1 MNLKDFKS
9 FTFPGGERHFQIDSP
24 PPLSDYLVAH
34 LRNSDDIMSLM
45 LVTSYLKEHNRQPP
59 NLYLPYIPYA
69 RQDRATTEGSPFSL
83 KVFAGMLNSLEYQK
97 VHVYEPHSDVASAL
111 INNCRVVHMDNPVKQ
126 FMQDCGDQFTLVAPD
141 ASATKRVQRITDDA
155 FVQAIKRRDPATGKL
170 FIEIITGEIAG
181 RACLIID
188 DICDGGA
195 TFIPLAQWL
204 TDCGAK
210 SVSLFV
216 AHGLFSKGFEHLEK
230 AGISRFGTTDSFY
243 EQQSRPNLR
252 VYKAF

>member
-9 FTFPGGERHFQIDSP
+9 FTFPGGERHFQIASP
-24 PPLSDYLVAH
+24 PPISDYLVAH

-97 VHVYEPHSDVASAL
+97 VHVYEPHSDVAPAL
-111 INNCRVVHMDNPVKQ
+111 INNCRVVYMDNAVKQ
-126 FMQDCGDQFTLVAPD
+126 FMEDSHDDFTLVAPD
-141 ASATKRVQRITDDA
+141 ASAAKRVLRITDKPYIQ
-155 FVQAIKRRDPATGKL
+155 VLKRRDPETGRLKVEN
-170 FIEIITGEIAG
+170 IYGVVAG
-181 RACLIID
+181 RSCLIVD

-195 TFIPLAQWL
+195 TFIPVAEWL
-204 TDCGAK
+204 RDCGAK

-216 AHGLFSKGFEHLEK
+216 AHGIFSKGFEPLER

-243 EQQSRPNLR
+243 EHSNRTNLL
-252 VYKAF
+252 VYRAF